1 MGPQEERHAEPLKEW
16 FVVFIDEGEHIWWH
30 RFLKKGFRHCLAFG
44 FDNAAQRWLIMD
56 PLFDGVYLRA
66 HTGEQI
72 DRFIGALIARDA
84 VIIHAKTQ
92 GHVIGKPRLLLTCV
106 TAIAHLLA
114 VKESALTPYG
124 LYRLLV
130 RNGANHVFEARNDR
144 SVAGSRTDELCGPAE
159 GQ

>member
-1 MGPQEERHAEPLKEW
+1 
-16 FVVFIDEGEHIWWH
+16 
-30 RFLKKGFRHCLAFG
+30 
-44 FDNAAQRWLIMD
+44 
-56 PLFDGVYLRA
+56 
-66 HTGEQI
+66 
-72 DRFIGALIARDA
+72 
-84 VIIHAKTQ
+84 
-92 GHVIGKPRLLLTCV
+92 V